1 MSLSPYVLHIC
12 DYECVWFSCVGITLL
27 LSMTVFQ
34 LIIAD
39 KVPESSQAVPI
50 VGMIR
55 WQYWLL
61 SRNKFIWLV

>member
-1 MSLSPYVLHIC
+1 MLVSEYVNT
-12 DYECVWFSCVGITLL
+12 DGTFECVWFSCVGITLL

-50 VGMIR
+50 VGMTI
-55 WQYWLL
+55 
-61 SRNKFIWLV
+61 LVIINTDNIDYRYC